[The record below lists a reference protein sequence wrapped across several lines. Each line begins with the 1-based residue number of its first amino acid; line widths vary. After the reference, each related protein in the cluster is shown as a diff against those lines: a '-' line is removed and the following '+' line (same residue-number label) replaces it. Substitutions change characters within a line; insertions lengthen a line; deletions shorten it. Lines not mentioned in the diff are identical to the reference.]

1 MKRAFRLFSAAL
13 AAVSALILPLG
24 GCAARP
30 AENSAADIS
39 ETAAPTVSGSPDTV
53 SRPGTAGRGSTAH
66 PASGGRTTA
75 ASPAPSAAASAA
87 PSAAPSAG
95 TKAPSGTAANVT
107 TAAPTSGAAATF
119 TAHSLTTTQL
129 GTMRYW
135 LYTPSAPAAGMPLI
149 VYLHGGSG
157 KGDDLELI
165 TAADGLPRYL
175 QTGQLG
181 DVRAYVLIP
190 QLPADQKGW
199 ANAAAALRELID
211 AAVSAYRID
220 KNDISLTGHS
230 MGGTGTW
237 AVASL
242 YPALFS
248 RIAPLSGSVR
258 SAAETAEKLKGVPVR
273 AFVGAAD
280 TIVPP
285 ASSEETVAALK
296 AAGGDAEITVFA
308 GADHF
313 SVPPLT
319 YLDRDIDLIGWLIG
333 R

>member
-1 MKRAFRLFSAAL
+1 MKRASRLCAAVL
-13 AAVSALILPLG
+13 AAVSLIVLSTG

-30 AENSAADIS
+30 EESNAAGGS
-39 ETAAPTVSGSPDTV
+39 ETSAVPTVSGSPNTAEP
-53 SRPGTAGRGSTAH
+53 SGTAGRGNTAR
-66 PASGGRTTA
+66 PASAAKTTA
-75 ASPAPSAAASAA
+75 SSAPSAAAA
-87 PSAAPSAG
+87 PSVG
-95 TKAPSGTAANVT
+95 TKAPTAAAT
-107 TAAPTSGAAATF
+107 TAAATNAAERTPTTF
-119 TAHSLTTTQL
+119 TAHSMTTAQL
-129 GTMRYW
+129 GTLRYW

-199 ANAAAALRELID
+199 SNAASALRELID

-220 KNDISLTGHS
+220 KMNISLTGHS

-313 SVPPLT
+313 SVPALT
-319 YLDRDIDLIGWLIG
+319 YLDRGIDLIGWLIG